1 MYTDR
6 KKQVNLGKGKKRV
19 NLECF
24 RGWTVASGDKGD
36 TIPCLAT
43 ITICNG
49 AHTHK
54 RRDIHS
60 THPQM
65 NKHIHTNAQMH
76 CDLQGVP
83 KEVTNRIR
91 KKSFESFCFLPGD
104 MKQRIVLKFEEIQSI
119 QGNNTFFSYPLAT
132 SQMIKANLWL
142 TLLVTFFWD
151 NLYYVHMCTCLVHLT
166 AGE

>member
-19 NLECF
+19 NLECL

-83 KEVTNRIR
+83 KEVTNRIW
-91 KKSFESFCFLPGD
+91 KKSFKSLSFLPGD

-119 QGNNTFFSYPLAT
+119 QGNNTFFFMST
-132 SQMIKANLWL
+132 SNKSNDQGKFMINP
-142 TLLVTFFWD
+142 VGHFFWD
-151 NLYYVHMCTCLVHLT
+151 NLY
-166 AGE
+166 